1 MFDSQE
7 EIESILIKAITYSD
21 ENLLKQTLKI
31 YKSQEI
37 KLNDAHILHHAV
49 KLAKVK
55 VNFIKNA
62 PFWPKNG
69 LRPVIRQILER
80 ANRTKIKPAQP
91 IQ

>member
-55 VNFIKNA
+55 VNFIKKCPILA
-62 PFWPKNG
+62 QKWPE
-69 LRPVIRQILER
+69 IID
-80 ANRTKIKPAQP
+80 
-91 IQ
+91 

>member
-55 VNFIKNA
+55 VNFIKKNA
-62 PFWPKNG
+62 QLPDFG
-69 LRPVIRQILER
+69 L
-80 ANRTKIKPAQP
+80 KIASN
-91 IQ
+91 

>member
-55 VNFIKNA
+55 VNSIKNA
-62 PFWPKNG
+62 RFWHKNG
-69 LRPVIRQILER
+69 LISVIRQILER
-80 ANRTKIKPAQP
+80 ANRTQIKPVKP

>member
-1 MFDSQE
+1 MFDTQE

-37 KLNDAHILHHAV
+37 KLNDANILHHAV

-55 VNFIKNA
+55 VIFEKITLSHPN
-62 PFWPKNG
+62 
-69 LRPVIRQILER
+69 PVL
-80 ANRTKIKPAQP
+80 TWFLSAQT
-91 IQ
+91 